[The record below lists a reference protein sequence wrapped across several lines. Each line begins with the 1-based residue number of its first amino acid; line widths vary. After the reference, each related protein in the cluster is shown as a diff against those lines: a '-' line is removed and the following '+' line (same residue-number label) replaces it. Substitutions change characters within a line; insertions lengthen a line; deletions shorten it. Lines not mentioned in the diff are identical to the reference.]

1 MFLPLNS
8 GKVFLSSFRRILW
21 HFGAKMHPSNPAMG
35 AKIEKISTAAITFP
49 LVLLYTGRNVIQTL
63 QNTNMLNVRKLASLK
78 VSGSLLARRTQ
89 VKLAR
94 AKEPK

>member
-1 MFLPLNS
+1 
-8 GKVFLSSFRRILW
+8 
-21 HFGAKMHPSNPAMG
+21 MHPSNPAMG